1 MKIKNILVSLVAI
14 LALAAGCNQIEPDH
28 YLSEVKVSSSYV
40 AINMDGG
47 STSITVEATDSW
59 SFPTCPEWLTIS
71 PASGSAGST
80 NVTFSAGKT
89 LDGRTAELKMTCGD
103 KTQRINVIQGL
114 ATVSAATCAEVIA
127 GPDSKTYM
135 VTGICTRIANTNY
148 GNWYL
153 QDATGEIYIY
163 GTVNSAGNYAWSS
176 FGIEVGDEV
185 TVQGPKTTYNG
196 TVELVDAQVVKV
208 NKSLIKV
215 AEIDPE
221 SATFPTAGGDI
232 AITLDNKG
240 KGLYVDLPEAAKSWL
255 SIVSI
260 SGNTVVFHA
269 EENVAGPRN
278 VTLVFRTTDGKK
290 DYTCE
295 TSLIQLGASGSKEL
309 PFTCD
314 EAIAYALSVGGETS
328 TDFYVK
334 GIVSKIL
341 DKGEFGSYGNA
352 SFWISDD
359 GEFHDDLSRDF
370 EAYRVLWLG
379 NEKWVEG
386 NAQIAVGAEVIICG
400 HLTTYKGTAETA
412 QNKAYVYQINGVRT
426 DANGIGTKAD
436 PFNVAGAIAACNTI
450 GGNTNFNAYVVGTV
464 SKVESAYSAQ
474 YGNATFWI
482 SGDGA
487 YHDKDVTKDFEA
499 YRVLWKDGKKW
510 AEGDPQVAVG
520 DKVTIYGQLTLYKG
534 LAETNSGKA
543 WVQEHI
549 PAN

>member
-1 MKIKNILVSLVAI
+1 MKIKNILVSLVAV
-14 LALAAGCNQIEPDH
+14 LALFACNQVEPDH
-28 YLSEVKVSSSYV
+28 YLDEVSLSSSYV
-40 AINMDGG
+40 SISMAGGSTSVLAEMGDSWTVSGAPSWLTVSPTSGGAG
-47 STSITVEATDSW
+47 STSIT
-59 SFPTCPEWLTIS
+59 
-71 PASGSAGST
+71 
-80 NVTFSAGKT
+80 FSAPTT
-89 LDGRTAELKMTCGD
+89 LDGRTAEVVISCGG
-103 KTQRINVIQGL
+103 KTQRVNVIQGL
-114 ATVSAATCAEVIA
+114 PTVSEATCADVIA

-135 VTGICTRIANTNY
+135 VTGKCVSIANTNY

-153 QDATGEIYIY
+153 EDETGTIYIY

-196 TVELVDAQVVKV
+196 TVELVDAQVIKV

-215 AEIDPE
+215 AEVDPE

-240 KGLYVDLPEAAKSWL
+240 KGFYVDLPEAAKSWL

-260 SGNTVVFHA
+260 YGSTVVFHA
-269 EENVAGPRN
+269 SENVAGPRN

-295 TSLIQLGASGSKEL
+295 TSLIQLGASGSKDL
-309 PFTCD
+309 PFTVD
-314 EAIAYALSVGGETS
+314 EAIAYALSVGSETT

-341 DKGEFGSYGNA
+341 DGGEYGKYGNA

-359 GEFHDDLSRDF
+359 GEYHNDLSRDF

-379 NEKWVEG
+379 NEKWTEG
-386 NAQIAVGAEVIICG
+386 HAQIAVGTEVILCG
-400 HLTTYKGTAETA
+400 HLTVYKGTAETA
-412 QNKAYVYQINGVRT
+412 QNLAYVYQINGVQT
-426 DANGIGTKAD
+426 DVNGIGTEAD
-436 PFNVAGAIAACNTI
+436 PFNVAGAIAACNAI
-450 GGNTNFNAYVVGTV
+450 GGATNFNAYVTGKV

-482 SGDGA
+482 SEDGA

-499 YRVLWKDGKKW
+499 YRVLWIDGKKW

-520 DKVTIYGQLTLYKG
+520 DMVTIYGQMTLYKG

-543 WVQEHI
+543 WVQKHV

>member
-1 MKIKNILVSLVAI
+1 MKIKNILVSLVAV
-14 LALAAGCNQIEPDH
+14 LALFACNQVEPDH
-28 YLSEVKVSSSYV
+28 YLDEVVLSSSYV
-40 AINMDGG
+40 AISMDGG
-47 STSITVEATDSW
+47 SASITVEATEGW
-59 SFPTCPEWLTIS
+59 SISTMPQWLTIS

-89 LDGRTAELKMTCGD
+89 LDGRTAELVMTCGD

-114 ATVSAATCAEVIA
+114 AVVSPASCAEVIA

-135 VTGICTRIANTNY
+135 VTGVCTSIANTNY

-153 QDATGEIYIY
+153 RDETGEIYIY
-163 GTVNSAGNYAWSS
+163 GTVNASGNYAWSS

-196 TVELVDAQVVKV
+196 TVELVDAQVINV
-208 NKSLIKV
+208 NKSLIKI
-215 AEIDPE
+215 AEIYPE
-221 SATFPTAGGDI
+221 SGTFPTEGGDV

-240 KGLYVDLPEAAKSWL
+240 KGLYVEVPEVARGWL
-255 SIVSI
+255 SIASI
-260 SGNTVVFHA
+260 SGSTVVFHA

-278 VTLVFRTTDGKK
+278 VTLVFRTNDGKK

-295 TSLIQLGASGSKEL
+295 TVLMQMGASGSKDL

-314 EAIAYALSVGGETS
+314 EAIAYALSVGSETP

-334 GIVSKIL
+334 GIVSKIV

-412 QNKAYVYQINGVRT
+412 QNMAYVYQINGVKS

-436 PFNVAGAIAACNTI
+436 PFNVAGAIEACKTI
-450 GGNTNFNAYVVGTV
+450 GGATNFNAYVSGKL
-464 SKVESAYSAQ
+464 SKVESAFSAQ
-474 YGNATFWI
+474 YGNGTFWL
-482 SGDGA
+482 SDDGA
-487 YHDKDVTKDFEA
+487 YHDKDTAKDFEA
-499 YRVLWKDGKKW
+499 YRVLWFDGAKWKD
-510 AEGDPQVAVG
+510 GDPQPAVG
-520 DKVTIYGQLTLYKG
+520 DKVTIFGQLTLYNG
-534 LAETNSGKA
+534 IAETNSGKA
-543 WVQEHI
+543 WVVEHI

>member
-1 MKIKNILVSLVAI
+1 MKIKNILVSLFAI

-28 YLSEVKVSSSYV
+28 YLDEVSLSTSYVSLSMAGGSSS
-40 AINMDGG
+40 
-47 STSITVEATDSW
+47 VEAFTADNWTITGAPS
-59 SFPTCPEWLTIS
+59 WLTVT
-71 PASGSAGST
+71 PTSGSAG
-80 NVTFSAGKT
+80 VTSISFSAPTT
-89 LDGRTAELKMTCGD
+89 LDGRSAELILTCAG

-114 ATVSAATCAEVIA
+114 STVSPATCAEVIA
-127 GPDSKTYM
+127 GPDSKTYL
-135 VTGICTRIANTNY
+135 VTGVCTGIANTNY

-153 QDATGEIYIY
+153 MDDTGEIYIY
-163 GTVNSAGNYAWSS
+163 GTVNAAGNYAWSS

-196 TVELVDAQVVKV
+196 TVELVDAQVVNV
-208 NKSLIKV
+208 NKSLIKI
-215 AEIDPE
+215 AEIVPME
-221 SATFPTAGGDI
+221 GTFPTAGGDI
-232 AITLDNKG
+232 AITLNNKG
-240 KGLYVDLPEAAKSWL
+240 KGLYVEVPEAAKSWL
-255 SIVSI
+255 TIKSIA
-260 SGNTVVFHA
+260 GNTIVFHA
-269 EENVAGPRN
+269 DENVAGPRTA
-278 VTLVFRTTDGKK
+278 TLVFKTTDGKK

-295 TSLIQLGASGSKEL
+295 TSLIQLGASGSKDL
-309 PFTCD
+309 PFTVD
-314 EAIAYALSVGGETS
+314 EAIAYAMSVGTETT

-341 DKGEFGSYGNA
+341 DKGEYGSYGNA

-359 GEFHDDLSRDF
+359 GEYHNDLSRDF
-370 EAYRVLWLG
+370 EAYRVLWLN

-412 QNKAYVYQINGVRT
+412 QNKAYVYQINGVHT

-450 GGNTNFNAYVVGTV
+450 GGATNFNAYVTGTV

>member
-1 MKIKNILVSLVAI
+1 MKIKNILVSLVAVF
-14 LALAAGCNQIEPDH
+14 ALFACNQVEPDH
-28 YLSEVKVSSSYV
+28 YLDEVKLSTSYV
-40 AINMDGG
+40 SIAMSGG
-47 STSITVEATDSW
+47 SSTVEAVTTDSW
-59 SFPTCPEWLTIS
+59 TISGAPVWLTVS

-80 NVTFSAGKT
+80 NISFSAATT
-89 LDGRTAELKMTCGD
+89 LDGRSAELTLTCGG

-114 ATVSAATCAEVIA
+114 STVSPATCKEVIA

-135 VTGICTRIANTNY
+135 VTGICTSIANTNY

-153 QDATGEIYIY
+153 EDATGQIYIY
-163 GTVNSAGNYAWSS
+163 GTVNAAGNYAWSS

-196 TVELVDAQVVKV
+196 TVELVDAQVLNV

-221 SATFPTAGGDI
+221 DATFPTAGGDV
-232 AITLDNKG
+232 AVTLNNKG
-240 KGLYVDLPEAAKSWL
+240 KGLYVEIPDAAKSWL
-255 SIVSI
+255 SIASI
-260 SGNTVVFHA
+260 AGNTVVFHA
-269 EENVAGPRN
+269 EENTAGPRN
-278 VTLVFRTTDGKK
+278 VTLVFKTTDGKK
-290 DYTCE
+290 DYSCE
-295 TSLIQLGASGSKEL
+295 TSLLQMGASGSKDL
-309 PFTCD
+309 PFTVD
-314 EAIAYALSVGGETS
+314 EAIAYVQNLAGETPA
-328 TDFYVK
+328 DFYVK

-359 GEFHDDLSRDF
+359 GEYHGDLQRDF

-379 NEKWVEG
+379 NEKWTEG
-386 NAQIAVGAEVIICG
+386 HAQIAVGAEVIICG
-400 HLTTYKGTAETA
+400 RLTTYKGTAETS
-412 QNKAYVYQINGVRT
+412 QNKAYVYQINGVQT

-436 PFNVAGAIAACNTI
+436 PFNVAGAIAACNAI
-450 GGNTNFNAYVVGTV
+450 GGPTNFNAYVAGKV
-464 SKVESAYSAQ
+464 SKVESAFGAQ

-482 SGDGA
+482 SQDGA

-520 DKVTIYGQLTLYKG
+520 DLVTLYGQLTLYKG

>member
-1 MKIKNILVSLVAI
+1 MKIKNILVSLVAV
-14 LALAAGCNQIEPDH
+14 LALFACNQVEPDH
-28 YLSEVKVSSSYV
+28 YLDEVSLSSSYV
-40 AINMDGG
+40 SISMAGGSTSVQAEMGDSWTVSGAPSWLTVSPTSGGAG
-47 STSITVEATDSW
+47 STSIT
-59 SFPTCPEWLTIS
+59 
-71 PASGSAGST
+71 
-80 NVTFSAGKT
+80 FSAPTT
-89 LDGRTAELKMTCGD
+89 LDGRTAEVVISCGG
-103 KTQRINVIQGL
+103 KTQRVNVIQGL
-114 ATVSAATCAEVIA
+114 PTVSEATCADVIA

-135 VTGICTRIANTNY
+135 VTGKCISIANTNY

-153 QDATGEIYIY
+153 EDETGTIYIY

-185 TVQGPKTTYNG
+185 TVQGPKTTYSG
-196 TVELVDAQVVKV
+196 TVELVDAQVIKV

-240 KGLYVDLPEAAKSWL
+240 KGIYVDLPEAAKSWL

-260 SGNTVVFHA
+260 SGSTVVFHA

-370 EAYRVLWLG
+370 EAYRVLWLD
-379 NEKWVEG
+379 NQKWVEG

-412 QNKAYVYQINGVRT
+412 QNKAYVYRINGVY
-426 DANGIGTKAD
+426 DEADGIGTQLN
-436 PFNVAGAIAACNTI
+436 PFNVDGAIKACNNI
-450 GGNTNFNAYVVGTV
+450 GGNTAFNAYVVGTV
-464 SKVESAYSAQ
+464 SKVESAFSAQ
-474 YGNATFWI
+474 YGNATFWM
-482 SGDGA
+482 SKDGA

-499 YRVLWKDGKKW
+499 YRVLWADGKKW
-510 AEGDPQVAVG
+510 QEGDPQVVVG
-520 DKVTIYGQLTLYKG
+520 DMVTIYGQLTLYKG

-543 WVQEHI
+543 WVFSHV

>member
-1 MKIKNILVSLVAI
+1 MKIKNILVSLFAI

-28 YLSEVKVSSSYV
+28 YLDEVSLSTSYVSLSMAGGSSS
-40 AINMDGG
+40 
-47 STSITVEATDSW
+47 VEAFTADNWTITGAPS
-59 SFPTCPEWLTIS
+59 WLTVT
-71 PASGSAGST
+71 PTSGSAG
-80 NVTFSAGKT
+80 VTSISFSAPTT
-89 LDGRTAELKMTCGD
+89 LDGRSAELILTCAG

-114 ATVSAATCAEVIA
+114 STVSPATCAEVIA
-127 GPDSKTYM
+127 GPDSKTYL
-135 VTGICTRIANTNY
+135 VTGVCTGIANTNY

-153 QDATGEIYIY
+153 MDDTGEIYIY
-163 GTVNSAGNYAWSS
+163 GTVNAAGNYAWSS

-196 TVELVDAQVVKV
+196 TVELVDAQVVNV
-208 NKSLIKV
+208 NKSLIKI
-215 AEIDPE
+215 AEIVPME
-221 SATFPTAGGDI
+221 GTFPTAGGDI
-232 AITLDNKG
+232 AITLNNKG
-240 KGLYVDLPEAAKSWL
+240 KGLYVEIPEAAKSWL
-255 SIVSI
+255 TIKSIA
-260 SGNTVVFHA
+260 GNTIVFHA
-269 EENVAGPRN
+269 DENVAGPRS
-278 VTLVFRTTDGKK
+278 VTLVFKTTDGKK

-295 TSLIQLGASGSKEL
+295 TSLIQLGASGSKDL
-309 PFTCD
+309 PFTVD
-314 EAIAYALSVGGETS
+314 EAIAYAMSVGTETT

-341 DKGEFGSYGNA
+341 DKGEYGSYGNA

-359 GEFHDDLSRDF
+359 GEYHNDLSRDF

-412 QNKAYVYQINGVRT
+412 QNKAYVYQINGVHT

-450 GGNTNFNAYVVGTV
+450 GGATNFNAYVVGTV

-482 SGDGA
+482 SEDGA

-499 YRVLWKDGKKW
+499 YRVLWTDGKKW